1 MLALS
6 TQHLGLLSESRTT
19 GQNGDAARG
28 GPYDRSVHWGGN
40 VSELPVPS
48 ATRLKSPSWLDGRLV
63 IGVVLV
69 LLSVVVGAKI
79 IASSQR
85 YDVMWAAS
93 RDIAPGTTLIKA
105 DLLQVDVR
113 FKDHGALYISA
124 AGASPVG
131 RVTVAPLADGQLIPM
146 AAVPAT

>member
-1 MLALS
+1 M
-6 TQHLGLLSESRTT
+6 
-19 GQNGDAARG
+19 
-28 GPYDRSVHWGGN
+28 
-40 VSELPVPS
+40 SELPAPS

-105 DLLQVDVR
+105 DLLQVNVR
-113 FKDHGALYISA
+113 FKDHGAAVHLRRRREPGRARYGLAAREWSA
-124 AGASPVG
+124 HPTSGRPGDTIAGGSARHDSS
-131 RVTVAPLADGQLIPM
+131 RTTAHAQRQ
-146 AAVPAT
+146 